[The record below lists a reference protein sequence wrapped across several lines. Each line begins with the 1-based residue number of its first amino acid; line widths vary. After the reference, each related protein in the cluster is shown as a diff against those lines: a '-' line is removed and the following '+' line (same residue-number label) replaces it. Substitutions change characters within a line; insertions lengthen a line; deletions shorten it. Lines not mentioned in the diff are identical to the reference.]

1 MTGMTGKQ
9 STARGPVVPQTTGK
23 QSTARGPI
31 AQQMT
36 GMTGKQSTTRG
47 PMQSQVTGSRAGRDG
62 KVVPQMTGRSGRTG
76 TTRQGVAQPAPR
88 HPGSAVGGASTAGRA
103 KSPLGKG
110 SVSGSGVGTGQYA
123 GYQSFGGAME
133 GTGEEDGGS
142 YLGDGR
148 EGGYNQ
154 GYEGENGR
162 YPGAYPGGDGNS
174 FAGEGMAYHGE
185 ELGRTGSVAESVH
198 TVRDEGKIHP
208 GGSVMGHSEAGISAA
223 QQFRTASPAGS
234 RASHNRA
241 GSGANGNGYPERT
254 GTPTRSQQHSH
265 SHSQSQVGGY
275 APENQYRYSRQTD
288 DTTPTPSETGF
299 IDRVPDM
306 SERELLEVL
315 KTPRTSYTVSPSV
328 LAEEVKQSHY
338 HDEDLCILL
347 HAAEDP
353 NQHEVIRKAVR
364 KAAKMRIRRLAVE
377 DEVSGASVGR
387 GWCSNRCWVISIRKS
402 RCRLPLLRV

>member
-1 MTGMTGKQ
+1 M
-9 STARGPVVPQTTGK
+9 PQTTGK

-47 PMQSQVTGSRAGRDG
+47 PVQSQVTGSRAGRDG

-76 TTRQGVAQPAPR
+76 TTRTGVAQPAPR

-110 SVSGSGVGTGQYA
+110 SVSGSGMGTGQYG

-133 GTGEEDGGS
+133 GAGQEDGGS
-142 YLGDGR
+142 FLGDGG
-148 EGGYNQ
+148 EGGYNTQ
-154 GYEGENGR
+154 GYEGEDGR
-162 YPGAYPGGDGNS
+162 YPGTYPGTDGNS

-185 ELGRTGSVAESVH
+185 ELGRAGSVAESVH
-198 TVRDEGKIHP
+198 TLRNEGKLP
-208 GGSVMGHSEAGISAA
+208 TQGGSIAPSEGMHAFHSIAPSEGRSAA

-234 RASHNRA
+234 RVSHNRS
-241 GSGANGNGYPERT
+241 GSGPNGNANGNGYPART
-254 GTPTRSQQHSH
+254 ATPTRSQHQHSN
-265 SHSQSQVGGY
+265 SGGY
-275 APENQYRYSRQTD
+275 PPENDYHYSRRAD
-288 DTTPTPSETGF
+288 DTTPTPSEAGI

-328 LAEEVKQSHY
+328 LAEDVKASHY

-364 KAAKMRIRRLAVE
+364 KAAKMRIRRLDVE
-377 DEVSGASVGR
+377 EEVRFLSL
-387 GWCSNRCWVISIRKS
+387 
-402 RCRLPLLRV
+402 RLRMGC